1 MPIDHLNGINLYW
14 ERQGTGQRLV
24 VLNGLSGT
32 IEGTRAFTDRLAT
45 RFEILMLD
53 PRGFGLSEIPPGPY
67 SMADY
72 AADVLALADHVGWSS
87 FRVFSISFGGMIA
100 LELAVTNPERVERL
114 ALLSTSPGGAGGSSY
129 PLHELPP
136 VNTREGWAAVIPLI
150 DTRNSVDPAAQ
161 VPQQRPFHRP
171 LLGALRRQLG
181 ALRRRLQARRQPRP
195 DPESARGLAEQLEA
209 RRLHDVWDR
218 LPRIS
223 SPTFVG
229 SGRFDA
235 IAPLVNAEN
244 MVTRIPNAELHIYEG
259 GHLFFMQDE
268 SALTEIL
275 DFLDG

>member
-1 MPIDHLNGINLYW
+1 MPISNLNGIDLYW
-14 ERQGTGQRLV
+14 EMQGNGPRLV

-32 IEGTRAFTDRLAT
+32 IERTRAFTDRLAT

-53 PRGFGLSEIPPGPY
+53 PRGLGLTEIPPGPY

-72 AADVLALADHVGWSS
+72 AADVAALADHVGWSR
-87 FRVFSISFGGMIA
+87 FGVFSISFGGMIA

-114 ALLSTSPGGAGGSSY
+114 ALLSTSSGGAGGASY

-136 VNTREGWAAVIPLI
+136 VTTPEGWAAIRPLI
-150 DTRNSVDPAAQ
+150 DTREVVDPGVQ
-161 VPQQRPFHRP
+161 VPVPSRRPMHRR
-171 LLGALRRQLG
+171 AIRSIRAMWRRF
-181 ALRRRLQARRQPRP
+181 RPRPVPVP
-195 DPESARGLAEQLEA
+195 DPEAARGLREQLEA

-218 LPRIS
+218 LPLITC
-223 SPTFVG
+223 PTFVG

-244 MVTRIPNAELHIYEG
+244 MVTRIPNAELHVYEG
-259 GHLFFMQDE
+259 GHLFFMQDDA
-268 SALTEIL
+268 ALAEIL

>member
-1 MPIDHLNGINLYW
+1 MPTNHLNGIDLYW
-14 ERQGTGQRLV
+14 EIQGTGPRLL
-24 VLNGLSGT
+24 VLNGLNGT
-32 IEGTRAFTDRLAT
+32 IESTRAFTDRLAS

-53 PRGFGLSEIPPGPY
+53 PRGFGLTEIPPGPY
-67 SMADY
+67 FMADY
-72 AADVLALADHVGWSS
+72 AADALALADHVGWSK

-100 LELAVTNPERVERL
+100 LELAIGAPERVERL

-150 DTRNSVDPAAQ
+150 DTRNSVDPGVQ
-161 VPQQRPFHRP
+161 VPQQRPIHRR
-171 LLGALRRQLG
+171 LLG
-181 ALRRRLQARRQPRP
+181 ALRRRLRLRAWQQPQP
-195 DPESARGLAEQLEA
+195 DPEAARGLAEQLEA

-218 LPRIS
+218 LERINC
-223 SPTFVG
+223 PTFIG

-244 MVTRIPNAELHIYEG
+244 MVTRIPNAELHVYEG

>member
-1 MPIDHLNGINLYW
+1 MPIDRLNGIDLYW
-14 ERQGTGQRLV
+14 EIQGTGPRLV

-32 IEGTRAFTDRLAT
+32 IERTRAFTDGLAA

-53 PRGFGLSEIPPGPY
+53 PRGFGLTEIPPGPY
-67 SMADY
+67 FMADY
-72 AADVLALADHVGWSS
+72 AADVLALVDHVGWSK

-100 LELAVTNPERVERL
+100 LELAIGAPERVERL
-114 ALLSTSPGGAGGSSY
+114 ALLSTSPGGEGGASY

-150 DTRNSVDPAAQ
+150 DTRNAVDPGVQ
-161 VPQQRPFHRP
+161 VPQQRPIHRR
-171 LLGALRRQLG
+171 AIRSI
-181 ALRRRLQARRQPRP
+181 RRRVQARRQPRP

-223 SPTFVG
+223 CPTFVG

-244 MVTRIPNAELHIYEG
+244 MVTRISNAELHVYEG
-259 GHLFFMQDE
+259 GHLFFMQDDA
-268 SALTEIL
+268 ALAEIL